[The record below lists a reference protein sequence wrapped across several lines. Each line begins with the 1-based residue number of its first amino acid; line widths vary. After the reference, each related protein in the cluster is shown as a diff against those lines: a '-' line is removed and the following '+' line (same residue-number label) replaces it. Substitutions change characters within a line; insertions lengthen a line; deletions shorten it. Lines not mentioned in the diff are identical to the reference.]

1 MEKEIII
8 DINNLY
14 ELVEKY
20 NDNKISH
27 DMVRYVIKEAM
38 LAKKYDHI
46 KLVINKKCKINK
58 NVIEML
64 KVGLKEEFE
73 RSLFQYQ
80 SNNKRQ
86 LFFLCLGFI
95 LIFLALLIKERT
107 VIKEILLIS
116 GWVPIW
122 EIMELEL
129 YPDVYSRKKRKVI
142 DKLLNSEF
150 EENELYIDGKVKFEN
165 D

>member
-8 DINNLY
+8 DINNIY

-20 NDNKISH
+20 NDNKISQ
-27 DMVRYVIKEAM
+27 DMIKYVVKEAM
-38 LAKKYDHI
+38 LVKNYEKI
-46 KLVINKKCKINK
+46 KLVINKKCNVK
-58 NVIEML
+58 NNVSKML
-64 KVGLKEEFE
+64 KVGLKEEYQ
-73 RSLFQYQ
+73 RSLQQYQ

-86 LFFLCLGFI
+86 LFFLFLGFI

-150 EENELYIDGKVKFEN
+150 IEYDLVNY
-165 D
+165 

>member
-8 DINNLY
+8 DINNHY

-20 NDNKISH
+20 NDNKISQ
-27 DMVRYVIKEAM
+27 DMIRYVIKEAM

-46 KLVINKKCKINK
+46 KLVINKKCNISNK
-58 NVIEML
+58 NVTEML
-64 KVGLKEEFE
+64 KVGLKEEYQ
-73 RSLFQYQ
+73 RSLTQYQ

-129 YPDVYSRKKRKVI
+129 YPDVYSRRKRKTI

-150 EENELYIDGKVKFEN
+150 LEN
-165 D
+165 DLGKSEG

>member
-8 DINNLY
+8 DINNHY

-20 NDNKISH
+20 NDNKISQ
-27 DMVRYVIKEAM
+27 DMIKYVIKEAM

-46 KLVINKKCKINK
+46 KLVINKKCDINNK
-58 NVIEML
+58 DVTEML
-64 KVGLKEEFE
+64 KVGLKEEYQ
-73 RSLFQYQ
+73 RSLNQYQ

-129 YPDVYSRKKRKVI
+129 YPDVYSRRKRKTI
-142 DKLLNSEF
+142 DKLLNARF
-150 EENELYIDGKVKFEN
+150 IENNLGKCEG
-165 D
+165 

>member
-1 MEKEIII
+1 MEKAIII
-8 DINNLY
+8 DINNIY

-20 NDNKISH
+20 NDNKISQ
-27 DMVRYVIKEAM
+27 DMIKYVVKEAM
-38 LAKKYDHI
+38 LVKNYEKI
-46 KLVINKKCKINK
+46 KLVINKKCNVK
-58 NVIEML
+58 NNVSKML
-64 KVGLKEEFE
+64 KVGLKEEYQ
-73 RSLFQYQ
+73 RSLQQYQ

-86 LFFLCLGFI
+86 LFFLFLGFI

-150 EENELYIDGKVKFEN
+150 IEN
-165 D
+165 DLVNN

>member
-8 DINNLY
+8 DINTKY

-27 DMVRYVIKEAM
+27 DMIKYVVKEAM
-38 LAKKYDHI
+38 LAKNYGKI
-46 KLVINKKCKINK
+46 KLIINKKCDVNK
-58 NVIEML
+58 NVTEML
-64 KVGLKEEFE
+64 KVGLKEEYQ
-73 RSLFQYQ
+73 RSLEQYQ
-80 SNNKRQ
+80 DNNKRQ

-95 LIFLALLIKERT
+95 LIFMALLIPERN
-107 VIKEILLIS
+107 VFKEILLIS

-142 DKLLNSEF
+142 DKLLNSEIV
-150 EENELYIDGKVKFEN
+150 ENNLGKE
-165 D
+165 

>member
-8 DINNLY
+8 DINNIY

-20 NDNKISH
+20 NDNKISQ
-27 DMVRYVIKEAM
+27 DMIKYVVKEAM
-38 LAKKYDHI
+38 LVKNYEKI
-46 KLVINKKCKINK
+46 KLVINKKCNVK
-58 NVIEML
+58 NNVSKML
-64 KVGLKEEFE
+64 KVGLKEEYQ
-73 RSLFQYQ
+73 RSLQQYQ

-86 LFFLCLGFI
+86 LFFLFLGFI

-150 EENELYIDGKVKFEN
+150 IEN
-165 D
+165 DLVNN